1 MYHGPL
7 RTTTPPA
14 RINDDLILTERF
26 HDIMSKYQ
34 HLFRDN
40 NYQHP
45 LIVGGSNHWNTKFNA
60 DFLKKTFVYVITE
73 TVSEYPHRYFSE
85 KTWKAMVTGVPFM
98 IVGSQNS
105 LQELQNFGFKTFNK
119 WWSEHYDTLP
129 TTAERIESLVIEL
142 KTLSELDNK
151 TLLQI
156 RSEMQS
162 TINHNFNQLKIFKNK
177 QLDNIRNKI

>member
-1 MYHGPL
+1 
-7 RTTTPPA
+7 
-14 RINDDLILTERF
+14 
-26 HDIMSKYQ
+26 
-34 HLFRDN
+34 
-40 NYQHP
+40 
-45 LIVGGSNHWNTKFNA
+45 
-60 DFLKKTFVYVITE
+60 
-73 TVSEYPHRYFSE
+73 
-85 KTWKAMVTGVPFM
+85 
-98 IVGSQNS
+98 
-105 LQELQNFGFKTFNK
+105 
-119 WWSEHYDTLP
+119 LP